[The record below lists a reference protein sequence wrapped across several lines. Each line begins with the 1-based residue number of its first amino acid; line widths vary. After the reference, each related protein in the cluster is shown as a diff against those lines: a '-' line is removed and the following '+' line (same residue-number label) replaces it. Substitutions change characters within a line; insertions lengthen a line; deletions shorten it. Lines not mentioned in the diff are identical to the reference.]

1 MNDELKRRLEAAD
14 PLAVEEGWTRTPAQL
29 ERLKEMALMSD
40 RQRGAARPRIVGFGV
55 VGAAALAGILLAG
68 SLGVQKTL
76 AFSPNGVMA
85 TETQM
90 AAADAAC
97 SEPINGVAALPL
109 ELISL
114 ELFGNGG
121 VAIYGNDEFYGY
133 CLVQVDGDSVEAG
146 IRISGNSVLGFK
158 PFIEAAGSTEYE
170 NQTVSVIIG
179 HAPEGATSVEVVGLD
194 GVSATVVEGR
204 YGLWLPQSLADSATE
219 LVARDANGA
228 ELLRATIG
236 GEVKTSPTTE
246 PTRP

>member
-1 MNDELKRRLEAAD
+1 MNDELQRRLEAAD
-14 PLAVEEGWTRTPAQL
+14 PLAVGEGWTRTPAQL
-29 ERLKEMALMSD
+29 ERLKEIALMSD
-40 RQRGAARPRIVGFGV
+40 RQRGAARPRIIGFGV

-68 SLGVQKTL
+68 SFGTQNTL

-85 TETQM
+85 TEAQM

-97 SEPINGVAALPL
+97 TAPIDGASGRDL
-109 ELISL
+109 ELKSL

-121 VAIYGNDEFYGY
+121 VAIYGNEEFYGY

-146 IRISGNSVLGFK
+146 VRISGNTVPGFK

-179 HAPEGATSVEVVGLD
+179 NAPEGATSVEVVGLD

-236 GEVKTSPTTE
+236 GEVKTLPTTE